1 MPSGIEVGVVGLGEM
16 GGGIARNLVRAR
28 HRAAGWDIAEEARR
42 RIAGEVPLAAP
53 AEMAAA
59 GAAIFFAVP
68 GTSDIEAGL
77 DALLARASDGAA
89 IYDLT
94 TSFPD
99 DTRRLAERAAAAG
112 VPYLDA
118 GMSGGAAGADAGTLT
133 LMVGGD
139 RAAFDRTRHFLD
151 AIAANVFHLGGTGAG
166 HTMKLVHNM
175 VCHTVFLATC
185 EGGRL
190 CERAGLSLDDMI
202 AVFNVSNAR
211 SHASEVRFPRHIL
224 SERWDARS
232 RIRNLGKDLEMAMRL
247 AETSGAD
254 TACSGAAHRFLQA
267 ALGLGMSESDFSL
280 LYRDFER
287 IRERRDAG
295 RRG

>member
-1 MPSGIEVGVVGLGEM
+1 MRAEIEVGVVGLGNM
-16 GGGIARNLVRAR
+16 GGGIARNLARAG
-28 HRAAGWDIAEEARR
+28 HAAAGWDIAEEARG
-42 RIAGEVPLAAP
+42 RIAEEVPLVVP
-53 AEMAAA
+53 EEMAAA
-59 GAAIFFAVP
+59 GATLFFAVP
-68 GTSDIEAGL
+68 TTPDIEAGL
-77 DALLARASDGAA
+77 DPVLARASGGAA

-99 DTRRLAERAAAAG
+99 DTRRLAQRAAAAG

-139 RAAFDRTRHFLD
+139 KAAFDRTRHFLD
-151 AIAANVFHLGGTGAG
+151 AIAANVFHLGDVGAG

-190 CERAGLSLDDMI
+190 CERAGLSLEDMI

-211 SHASEVRFPRHIL
+211 SYASEFRFPRHIL
-224 SERWDARS
+224 SGSWDARS
-232 RIRNLGKDLEMAMRL
+232 RIHNLGKDLEMAMRL
-247 AETSGAD
+247 AQASGAD
-254 TACSGAAHRFLQA
+254 TACTGATHRFLQA
-267 ALGLGMSESDFSL
+267 ALGLGMSEDDFSL

-287 IRERRDAG
+287 IRARRDAG
-295 RRG
+295 